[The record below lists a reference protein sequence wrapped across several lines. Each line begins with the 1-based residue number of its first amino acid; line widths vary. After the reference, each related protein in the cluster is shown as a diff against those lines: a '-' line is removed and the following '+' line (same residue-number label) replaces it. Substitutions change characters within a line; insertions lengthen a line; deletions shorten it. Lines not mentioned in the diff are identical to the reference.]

1 MAGGNFGSSVR
12 NVTIRG
18 VTFTG
23 PVEVSPGSTPLNLVF
38 DGDTWGNVGHAAHE
52 GRLSIVGGGSASGNG
67 VQVKN
72 STFGPGG
79 CSDGIQDSSSGT
91 EIGPNNEFKGIVQG
105 GCSEHADAIQP
116 YASNYIYI
124 HDNYLH
130 DNEQGIMRPDGVS
143 TGYRI
148 TNNVIHTS
156 TAYPCMHLGD
166 TRNGSVTHNVCRN
179 GQIRVYG
186 GNQNQASQNM
196 TVQNNAARHR
206 CVGVLGLHHR
216 SQPDRQLHRRF
227 GALRLR
233 HRLTQGHRV

>member
-1 MAGGNFGSSVR
+1 MPLMRVACRSS
-12 NVTIRG
+12 
-18 VTFTG
+18 
-23 PVEVSPGSTPLNLVF
+23 
-38 DGDTWGNVGHAAHE
+38 
-52 GRLSIVGGGSASGNG
+52 GGGSASGNG

-130 DNEQGIMRPDGVS
+130 DNEQGIMSPDGVS

-166 TRNGSVTHNVCRN
+166 TRNGIDHAQRL
-179 GQIRVYG
+179 
-186 GNQNQASQNM
+186 SQ
-196 TVQNNAARHR
+196 R
-206 CVGVLGLHHR
+206 
-216 SQPDRQLHRRF
+216 PDP
-227 GALRLR
+227 RLR
-233 HRLTQGHRV
+233 RQPELRPART